1 MVKLPVLKEIKC
13 ECMFLCGCYLLDA
26 VLQTHMYAVLHQ
38 VFLCLNVLRKI
49 LS

>member
-13 ECMFLCGCYLLDA
+13 ECMFLCGCHLLDA
-26 VLQTHMYAVLHQ
+26 VLQTHTYAVLRQ
-38 VFLCLNVLRKI
+38 FFCLNILHKI